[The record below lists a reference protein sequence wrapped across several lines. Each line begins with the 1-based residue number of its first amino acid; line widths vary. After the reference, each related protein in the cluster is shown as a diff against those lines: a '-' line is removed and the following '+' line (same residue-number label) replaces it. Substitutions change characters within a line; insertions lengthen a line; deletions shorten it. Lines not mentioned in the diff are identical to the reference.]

1 MESLTDVDGY
11 GYALDYP
18 DAMTQLDQ
26 KNSKEMKKLLENS
39 SDLDAFI
46 QTFPQIKNL
55 VSQKEKLMKE
65 SKALAESN
73 LSRKP
78 VLYNDRNMLYRRK
91 KEVAE
96 YVEKIKRSRIRL
108 IATFGHHNLD
118 LLHSLL
124 QVASMEAEEHS
135 SRIADRSFDK
145 ETLSDKDIEEF
156 LGSFVPIRKEFYVRA
171 IKLEKCEERLGI
183 KSQKPSIICS
193 ITPPISS
200 TKKNS
205 LFSQRS
211 KSSSPKRRAPQPPV
225 MKSIRK
231 TTHPSRALAPA
242 RKAPPP
248 PRSKSTSPIRPRKET
263 KELY

>member
-11 GYALDYP
+11 GFALDYP

-193 ITPPISS
+193 IAPPISP
-200 TKKNS
+200 TKKSS

-211 KSSSPKRRAPQPPV
+211 KSSSPKRRAPQPPA
-225 MKSIRK
+225 MRHI
-231 TTHPSRALAPA
+231 TRALTPA

-248 PRSKSTSPIRPRKET
+248 PRSKSTSPIRPRKEM
-263 KELY
+263 KELF